1 MPRVR
6 LLDALALSCALVL
19 GGAAVAVAGVG
30 DLRAGGRQPVA
41 WPQPIRIAQ
50 RPEVRKSSKTTKSSD
65 LPGHKGPRA
74 RKSSDVDRIVC
85 EGGVVKT
92 ASNGVRGCSCGL
104 NVTRTLVGKNHYRC
118 ERPQVRK
125 SSTTKSSSDVPGH
138 KGPRAEGPS
147 DPDRVPGST
156 GRPIPKQAGPGKPVK
171 QCGDTVS
178 VTRLAALTRVGG
190 KATAEA
196 GWAIEVRK
204 RYADGWGN
212 WNNARDRK
220 TTCQFA
226 GTWNC
231 TARARPCP
239 P

>member
-1 MPRVR
+1 MRQRARSV
-6 LLDALALSCALVL
+6 DVLVL
-19 GGAAVAVAGVG
+19 ACAIAFGGAAALGVMMADAG
-30 DLRAGGRQPVA
+30 AEQPKRVSD
-41 WPQPIRIAQ
+41 
-50 RPEVRKSSKTTKSSD
+50 RPKVHKPSKTVKSSD
-65 LPGHKGPRA
+65 MPGDKGPRVKA
-74 RKSSDVDRIVC
+74 AKDVAQIVC
-85 EGGVVKT
+85 EGGQVKT

-104 NVTRTLVGKNHYRC
+104 NVTRTLVGKNHFRC

-125 SSTTKSSSDVPGH
+125 SSTTKSSSDLPGH
-138 KGPRAEGPS
+138 KGPKAKGPS
-147 DPDRVPGST
+147 ATDKEPGST

-171 QCGDTVS
+171 QCGDPVS
-178 VTRLAALTRVGG
+178 VTRLAAVTRVGG

-196 GWAIEVRK
+196 GWALEVRK
-204 RYADGWGN
+204 RYPDGWGN

-220 TTCQFA
+220 TSCQFA